1 MVLAKSYL
9 LCSKTQLLH
18 GSHFKQKRAK
28 VLITVVRVVAKSS
41 ELAYLQFIQ
50 QLERCQ
56 SMRAN
61 RKYRHLHGTP
71 HFMTYFSYLDLCL
84 QVHTGNLKS
93 LSSGKRCVK
102 YKFLAHRIRISEIL
116 PWDGK
121 SYLTHTILPRLSC
134 EGFINCCI
142 ETHADCRQVT
152 SLLCLS
158 DVLF

>member
-1 MVLAKSYL
+1 M
-9 LCSKTQLLH
+9 
-18 GSHFKQKRAK
+18 
-28 VLITVVRVVAKSS
+28 VRVVAKSS

-50 QLERCQ
+50 QLEMCQ

-61 RKYRHLHGTP
+61 RKYRHFHGTT

-102 YKFLAHRIRISEIL
+102 YEFLAHRIRISEIL

-121 SYLTHTILPRLSC
+121 SYLTHAILPRLPC
-134 EGFINCCI
+134 EGFINYCI

-158 DVLF
+158 DVLL

>member
-1 MVLAKSYL
+1 MVLAKMYL
-9 LCSKTQLLH
+9 LATKHNSCWVVILSRNEPIRL
-18 GSHFKQKRAK
+18 
-28 VLITVVRVVAKSS
+28 LITVVRVVAKSS

-61 RKYRHLHGTP
+61 RKYRHLHGTT

-84 QVHTGNLKS
+84 QGHTGNLKS

-102 YKFLAHRIRISEIL
+102 YEFPAHRIRISEIL

-121 SYLTHTILPRLSC
+121 SYLVYS
-134 EGFINCCI
+134 G
-142 ETHADCRQVT
+142 T
-152 SLLCLS
+152 SGS
-158 DVLF
+158 LFSNKKKTVVSKKKNPLFV